1 MSRDLQWLLASV
13 FTLSRT
19 HDSDLLFHFFTPYF
33 TEVHNLPTEENPQQG
48 DAEIKLALQFGVDVE
63 KRYNNRWT
71 SVKNVKTKKNKN
83 KMLLSIHSINS
94 RFTGFANMASRH
106 EHVMSSEEHD
116 D

>member
-1 MSRDLQWLLASV
+1 MSCDLQRLLASV

-71 SVKNVKTKKNKN
+71 SVKNVKAKKKQKKN
-83 KMLLSIHSINS
+83 
-94 RFTGFANMASRH
+94 
-106 EHVMSSEEHD
+106 VP
-116 D
+116 